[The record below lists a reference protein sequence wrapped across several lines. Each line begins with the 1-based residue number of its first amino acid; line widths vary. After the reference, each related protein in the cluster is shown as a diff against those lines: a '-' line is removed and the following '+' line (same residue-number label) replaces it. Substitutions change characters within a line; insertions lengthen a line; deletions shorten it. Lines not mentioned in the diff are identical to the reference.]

1 MNPVCAETL
10 GVGVA
15 ESFARKRCAAERPA
29 CNNRSKQQQPQLRQE
44 HRASLPWEIAQPEVM
59 PPQQSGW
66 PCRFAPFLEQCDN
79 RAMRKLLIVV
89 RTMLAAGVVLLGNAV
104 AQTSA
109 APSPTPPAKKPAG
122 AAAKKS
128 PSAATKT
135 GTASKEQPVTALTTT
150 KQKASYAIG
159 MNWGTGLH
167 RQRIDVDSAALL
179 QGMKDALAG
188 GKTLLT
194 EDEARA
200 ALMQLQKEMQE
211 KQQAKAAQE
220 GEANKKEGDAFLAAN
235 KTKEGVVTLPSG
247 LQYKILKEGNGP
259 KPTASDSVVCNYKGT
274 LINGTEFDSS
284 YKRGEPATFPVTGV
298 IKGWT
303 EALQLMP
310 VGSKWQLFIPPDL
323 AYGPAAHRAG
333 RLDPTRHLSLK
344 WNWYRSKTRTR
355 RLTKLLLQEPR
366 RTRAPAGAATS
377 SPTPARHLSHRPHHA
392 EEVTIHSLHRGPSAR
407 ETVPFVF
414 QRADLLMR
422 AFSLC
427 RSSLCHSLKLLPPA
441 ADDSDRARP
450 PS

>member
-1 MNPVCAETL
+1 
-10 GVGVA
+10 
-15 ESFARKRCAAERPA
+15 
-29 CNNRSKQQQPQLRQE
+29 
-44 HRASLPWEIAQPEVM
+44 
-59 PPQQSGW
+59 
-66 PCRFAPFLEQCDN
+66 
-79 RAMRKLLIVV
+79 MRKLLIVV

-109 APSPTPPAKKPAG
+109 APSQTPPTKKPA
-122 AAAKKS
+122 APAAKKS
-128 PSAATKT
+128 PSTAKKT
-135 GTASKEQPVTALTTT
+135 GTATKGEAVTALTTS

-167 RQRIDVDSAALL
+167 RQAIDVDSAALI

-247 LQYKILKEGNGP
+247 LQYKILTPGTGP
-259 KPTASDSVVCNYKGT
+259 KPTATDSVVCNYKGT

-323 AYGPAAHRAG
+323 AYGPRGTPGGPIGPNAT
-333 RLDPTRHLSLK
+333 LIFEVELISIKDKNPPPDK
-344 WNWYRSKTRTR
+344 V
-355 RLTKLLLQEPR
+355 P
-366 RTRAPAGAATS
+366 APGAAPDKTPAS
-377 SPTPARHLSHRPHHA
+377 GAIVSPAPSPTPS
-392 EEVTIHSLHRGPSAR
+392 PSP
-407 ETVPFVF
+407 TP
-414 QRADLLMR
+414 
-422 AFSLC
+422 
-427 RSSLCHSLKLLPPA
+427 KK
-441 ADDSDRARP
+441 
-450 PS
+450 